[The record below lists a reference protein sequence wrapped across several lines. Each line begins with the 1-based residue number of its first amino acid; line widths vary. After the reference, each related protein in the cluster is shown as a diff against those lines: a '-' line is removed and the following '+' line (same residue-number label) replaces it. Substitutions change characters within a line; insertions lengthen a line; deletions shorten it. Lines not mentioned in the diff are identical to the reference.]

1 MKSSSISPSK
11 KEEEQIPGATSSATE
26 SDDMMDDLE
35 PLALHRSHSV
45 PISGP
50 KSSLSKGNDSP
61 VVRSLARDKGK
72 RGEETSFANL
82 DEDEQLLAVFRLAVW
97 ICRRPASVLSKADK
111 AALLVHA
118 INNMNSLM
126 KTTKSVSSL
135 A

>member
-1 MKSSSISPSK
+1 MIHLSSEASQGIR
-11 KEEEQIPGATSSATE
+11 ASA
-26 SDDMMDDLE
+26 
-35 PLALHRSHSV
+35 
-45 PISGP
+45 
-50 KSSLSKGNDSP
+50 
-61 VVRSLARDKGK
+61 
-72 RGEETSFANL
+72 EETSFANL